1 MATCGVHL
9 DVDLL
14 YLLFFMNLKMDM
26 LHTVLHLPDVN
37 CENVRQCNVL
47 LWIQS
52 HAEVKKKKQ
61 FWQHFNDTVTAVLKT
76 NKEN

>member
-1 MATCGVHL
+1 
-9 DVDLL
+9 
-14 YLLFFMNLKMDM
+14 MNLKMDM

-52 HAEVKKKKQ
+52 HAEVKKNNSGSILMTQ
-61 FWQHFNDTVTAVLKT
+61 SRQC
-76 NKEN
+76 